1 VGTDDVHARSGWR
14 PSARAQLLGSLALV
28 PALLG
33 GMISTA
39 TAAGA
44 APAGAAPHAASVIQ
58 DVLLAVACPAATDCV
73 AVGYSGTPHSQ
84 AALIELW
91 NGKSWQA
98 VAAPLPKNTF
108 SSSLDGISC
117 TSGSECTAVGDA
129 LNVKTGFIEPLI
141 VKGSGSAWSVVPNP
155 GLEAGSGAMLDSV
168 SCASAT
174 ACLAVG
180 ENLTG
185 AGLARAEQWNGKRW
199 VTLSPPSPSNSTT
212 VGLDDVS
219 CSAAA
224 ACMVVGFYQL
234 GGDELTLAE
243 AWNGKQWTIDQTP
256 GGSQAAFAS
265 VSCVSA
271 AACIAVGESAT
282 ATTSQVAFAA
292 SWNGKAWTA
301 TAAKAPAGRVTPEL
315 DGVSCTSASA
325 CIAVGMTSQDTIVN
339 PTEAPLAE
347 TWNGSAWTLVDPA
360 ASAHGSQVLSA
371 VGTAGRSTAI
381 AVGNAE
387 NVITG
392 EQQTLAE
399 RWSGTAWTALST
411 PNP

>member
-1 VGTDDVHARSGWR
+1 VKIDDFRARSRGR
-14 PSARAQLLGSLALV
+14 AFARARLLGALALA

-33 GMISTA
+33 GMIGGA

-44 APAGAAPHAASVIQ
+44 APAGATPHAASVIE
-58 DVLLAVACPAATDCV
+58 DVLMAVACPAATGCV
-73 AVGYSGTPHSQ
+73 AVGYSGTPNTQ

-117 TSGSECTAVGDA
+117 TSTTDCVAVGDA

-141 VKGSGSAWSVVPNP
+141 VKGSGSAWSVVTNP
-155 GLEAGSGAMLDSV
+155 GLDAGSGAMLDSV

-174 ACLAVG
+174 SCLAVG

-185 AGLARAEQWNGKRW
+185 DGLARAERWNGKQW
-199 VTLSPPSPSNSTT
+199 VALSPASPSNSTT
-212 VGLDDVS
+212 VGLDSVS

-224 ACMVVGFYQL
+224 TCMVVGFYDL

-243 AWNGKQWTIDQTP
+243 SWNGKKWAIDETP
-256 GGSQAAFAS
+256 GGAEAAFRS
-265 VSCVSA
+265 VSCASA
-271 AACIAVGESAT
+271 SACMAVGSSAT
-282 ATTSQVAFAA
+282 TGSSQVAFAA
-292 SWNGKAWTA
+292 AWNGKVWTA
-301 TAAKAPAGRVTPEL
+301 SDAKAPAGRVTPEL
-315 DGVSCTSASA
+315 DGVSCTSAAA
-325 CIAVGMTSQDTIVN
+325 CIAVGMTSQNTIVN

-347 TWNGSAWTLVDPA
+347 TWNGKAWTLVDPA
-360 ASAHGSQVLSA
+360 ASTSGSQVLSA
-371 VGTAGRSTAI
+371 VGVTGHSTAI

-399 RWSGTAWTALST
+399 RWGGSAWTELAT